1 MCGNRTGVSGL
12 DLTSTR
18 ELYGMEFVKWLVLR
32 FLKNSVVFHTSSF
45 CDISAETSLDTVRSS
60 IRKSFVGMNKEMP
73 TQEPLPLLLGQLPSL
88 QVGDVV

>member
-18 ELYGMEFVKWLVLR
+18 ELYRMEFMKWLVLR

-45 CDISAETSLDTVRSS
+45 SVTGYKYFKI
-60 IRKSFVGMNKEMP
+60 
-73 TQEPLPLLLGQLPSL
+73 
-88 QVGDVV
+88 